1 MVPSHQR
8 TWNHPMILDT
18 WLAQLRTAKSEEDVV
33 AFAHGQLE
41 RITAV
46 VPLPDALQSQVLLD
60 GEDLR
65 RVATSL
71 TRSQALA
78 PRTREEAD
86 IVQQMQILFSLATDR
101 LNQLEGYGLARR
113 AAVASNAPS
122 VS

>member
-1 MVPSHQR
+1 
-8 TWNHPMILDT
+8 MILDT
-18 WLAQLRTAKSEEDVV
+18 WLAQLRKAKTEEDVV

-41 RITAV
+41 RVAAQG
-46 VPLPDALQSQVLLD
+46 PLPEALQSQVLMD

-71 TRSQALA
+71 TRSQARA

-101 LNQLEGYGLARR
+101 LNQLEGYGLVRR
-113 AAVASNAPS
+113 AAVARSAPS